1 MIARVGG
8 DLLRASQ
15 DFSKQVRRTWPPRVP
30 NSTCTAM
37 TMPHKAGRPTTPAD
51 VAGRLDVMA
60 TADQALTNELDRVDA
75 ARRRVCQATVQRLEH
90 LLVTVCAGGRARGA
104 GHPRH
109 QAAPRR
115 GGAVDTATPS
125 PERTERSQRW
135 PAPDGHR
142 RCRQGGG
149 VGVMRLAEVG
159 KRGSTLS
166 VLEGGDVTR

>member
-60 TADQALTNELDRVDA
+60 TADQTLTDELDRVDA

-90 LLVTVCAGGRARGA
+90 LLVTVCAGADAREELDTLDTNLL
-104 GHPRH
+104 RD
-109 QAAPRR
+109 
-115 GGAVDTATPS
+115 GAVLWTQRRRAQSPPS
-125 PERTERSQRW
+125 AADAGQHLTVI
-135 PAPDGHR
+135 DGAAR
-142 RCRQGGG
+142 AA
-149 VGVMRLAEVG
+149 VSA
-159 KRGSTLS
+159 
-166 VLEGGDVTR
+166 